1 MDRNEEN
8 FDRLEAVLEGNV
20 MIERGLVSDAA
31 SAKDV
36 RMRSG
41 IAKSQT
47 SRVMFRTMRH
57 RQTMELLR
65 EHDGSNWKDV

>member
-1 MDRNEEN
+1 M
-8 FDRLEAVLEGNV
+8 EGNV

-41 IAKSQT
+41 IEQLQT
-47 SRVMFRTMRH
+47 SRVLFCTMRH